1 MHLHREGRGGTR
13 GIFMTISSPTG
24 IDIGR
29 MREAFAEVIQ
39 RHGALRTAF
48 YLIQGKLG
56 QCVYPFLDFEVNVVD
71 LEAEANPERKA
82 YEMSLT
88 AREEFYLKLEQLPL
102 FSVTISGL
110 GNNQWSF
117 SFISHDMYVAPC
129 SYFFPV

>member
-1 MHLHREGRGGTR
+1 
-13 GIFMTISSPTG
+13 MTISSPDG

-48 YLIQGKLG
+48 YLIQEKLG

-71 LEAEANPERKA
+71 LEAEADPERKA

-88 AREEFYLKLEQLPL
+88 VCEEFYLKLEKLPL
-102 FSVTISGL
+102 FRVTIFGL
-110 GNNQWSF
+110 GNNAWSF
-117 SFISHDMYVAPC
+117 SFISHDMYVAPF
-129 SYFFPV
+129 SYLSPV

>member
-1 MHLHREGRGGTR
+1 
-13 GIFMTISSPTG
+13 MTISSPTG

-48 YLIQGKLG
+48 FLTLGKLG

-71 LEAEANPERKA
+71 LEAETNPERKA

-88 AREEFYLKLEQLPL
+88 LCEEFHLKLEQLPL
-102 FSVTISGL
+102 FRVTIFGL
-110 GNNQWSF
+110 GNNTWSL
-117 SFISHDMYVAPC
+117 SFISHDMYVAPF
-129 SYFFPV
+129 SYHSPA

>member
-1 MHLHREGRGGTR
+1 
-13 GIFMTISSPTG
+13 MTISFPTG

-29 MREAFAEVIQ
+29 IREAFAEVIQ

-48 YLIQGKLG
+48 FFLQGKLG

-88 AREEFYLKLEQLPL
+88 VREEFALKLEQLPL
-102 FSVTISGL
+102 FRVTVFSL
-110 GNNQWSF
+110 GNNTWSF
-117 SFISHDMYVAPC
+117 SFISHDMYVALSHILYPI
-129 SYFFPV
+129 